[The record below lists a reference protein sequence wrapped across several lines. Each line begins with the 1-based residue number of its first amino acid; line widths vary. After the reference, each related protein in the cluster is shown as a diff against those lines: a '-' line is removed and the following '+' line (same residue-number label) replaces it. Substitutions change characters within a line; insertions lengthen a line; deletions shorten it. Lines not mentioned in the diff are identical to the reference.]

1 MLEATLAGRGS
12 DLQVRQH
19 DCVVSHGGAT
29 LSGGCRLIVFTLLR
43 ACTVFRDTSHESAGV
58 VFVFLRCG
66 ACTLDSLNLV
76 VQLFDKLQL
85 VVGDLVLIF
94 QLVVLKLKPAYS
106 DFEQFVLA
114 FGLHGTVLV
123 EFVLGLLVFIL
134 FLPGLDLIP
143 ELLFSLLELL
153 SFTAQFADGSL
164 QLLDL
169 DVFDLCVL
177 LRCQVLHRQ
186 QQLLLL
192 PLNLRVVRC
201 HVLVLV
207 LLQHLTE
214 FAVKAF
220 NLSMELVPSGEDLLP
235 NLLGLG

>member
-1 MLEATLAGRGS
+1 M
-12 DLQVRQH
+12 
-19 DCVVSHGGAT
+19 
-29 LSGGCRLIVFTLLR
+29 
-43 ACTVFRDTSHESAGV
+43 
-58 VFVFLRCG
+58 
-66 ACTLDSLNLV
+66 
-76 VQLFDKLQL
+76 
-85 VVGDLVLIF
+85 
-94 QLVVLKLKPAYS
+94 KPAYS

-214 FAVKAF
+214 FSVKAF
-220 NLSMELVPSGEDLLP
+220 DLSMELVPSGEDLLP